1 MLICMRTTFNLDDSL
16 MITAKKVAAETG
28 QTLTEI
34 VSDALRERLARTA
47 ANCQAR
53 PKLPV
58 FRGSGL
64 QPGVDV
70 SSNAALLDLMER
82 QRDSG

>member
-1 MLICMRTTFNLDDSL
+1 MNLDDSL
-16 MITAKKVAAETG
+16 MTAVKRLAAETG

-34 VSDALRERLARTA
+34 VSDALRERLSRTQSGPA
-47 ANCQAR
+47 CR
-53 PKLPV
+53 PRLPV

-64 QPGVDV
+64 MPGVDLT
-70 SSNAALLDLMER
+70 SNAALLELMES

>member
-1 MLICMRTTFNLDDSL
+1 MLIRMRTTFNFDDSL
-16 MITAKKVAAETG
+16 MISAKKVAAETG

-34 VSDALRERLARTA
+34 VSDALRERLARNTA
-47 ANCQAR
+47 GIRTR

-64 QPGVDV
+64 QPGVDL
-70 SSNAALLDLMER
+70 SSNAALLELMES
-82 QRDSG
+82 QRDPG

>member
-1 MLICMRTTFNLDDSL
+1 MRTTFNLDDSL
-16 MITAKKVAAETG
+16 MISAKKVAAETG

-47 ANCQAR
+47 TGSRTR

-64 QPGVDV
+64 HPGVDL
-70 SSNAALLDLMER
+70 SSNVAVLELMES